1 MNSLEYLQQSA
12 IAIFFYDFTN
22 TVQTLLLREKLLEKE
37 KQNKSL
43 NMSQMMLSH
52 EFRAPLASTLMVLQT
67 LLETTKDE
75 PRRKII
81 LIVISQ
87 INLLLY
93 LVNDILDL
101 KMLDQNK
108 FISRQEEFNVA
119 ETIKFVISIFD
130 Q

>member
-1 MNSLEYLQQSA
+1 MQQSA

-52 EFRAPLASTLMVLQT
+52 EFRAPLSSSLMVLQT
-67 LLETTKDE
+67 LLEMTKDE

-81 LIVISQ
+81 LMVISQ

-108 FISRQEEFNVA
+108 FKSRKEEFNVA
-119 ETIKFVISIFD
+119 ETLKFVISIFD
-130 Q
+130 